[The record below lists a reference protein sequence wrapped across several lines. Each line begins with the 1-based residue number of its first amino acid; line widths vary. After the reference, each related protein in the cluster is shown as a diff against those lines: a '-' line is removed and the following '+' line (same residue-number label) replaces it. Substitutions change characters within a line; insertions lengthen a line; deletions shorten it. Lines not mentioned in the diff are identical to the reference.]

1 MSIVEFLL
9 KLRNSGV
16 KLRVEG
22 DSLKLQAPKGAVTG
36 ELKEEISNR
45 KAEIIEFLKRV
56 DFEARANKDPILP
69 VPRGDGDEIPLTY
82 SQKSMWFYHQL
93 TGGSPVFNISNAVR
107 IKGNIDK
114 GSIIKSL
121 GKLVERHE
129 TMRTIFRSV
138 NGSPVQVIQK
148 AEEILLFE
156 MDLRHLSED
165 QLEVELKRL
174 LKEEARHIFDLEK
187 GPLFKF
193 CLIRLKENEYALSM
207 VIHHII
213 SDAWSNAIFVGEFF
227 KLYELFAQGK
237 EESLPE
243 LTVQFA
249 DYSQWEQKRLQGDNM
264 NELLDYWKKQLDKP
278 TTLQMPTDRVRP
290 KSQTY
295 EGGFEPVV
303 LSKELAQKLKTLC
316 SSEGTSLFMVILAAF
331 QTLLYRYS
339 GQDDIFTGTVVANRN
354 RREIENVVGFFM
366 NTLVLRTNFTGDPRF
381 RDVLKRVKEMTLD
394 AYSYQE
400 LPFDK
405 MLEEL
410 KPERDIS
417 RTPLFQVM
425 FILHNT
431 KQVELELAGVKME
444 PIDVESGLAPFDLR
458 LQLTE
463 GEEGIKGGF
472 DYSAALFDADTVK
485 RIAGHLQSILEAIC
499 ANPDEKVSKI
509 KLLRKDEEEKIF
521 LEFNNTRAYYPTD
534 KVIYQ
539 LFEEQAAKNPD
550 STAVIFGDRELT
562 YRQLNEKSNQLA
574 SVLANRG
581 VKTESIVGIM
591 LERSMEMIIG
601 IMAIE
606 KAGGAYLPIDPNYP
620 EDRINYILEDS
631 GVSVLLT
638 SSKFHDMDICGNIQ
652 RIFLED
658 KSLYHGEG
666 NNPVNAASPSNLAYV
681 IYTSG
686 STGKPKGTL
695 IEHHSLVNRLN
706 WMQKMYPIGS
716 NDTILQKTP
725 FTFDVSVWEMF
736 WWSTQGAKVCFL
748 EPGGEKDPEKILE
761 AIEKNKITV
770 MHFVPSML
778 STFLEYLKESG
789 EADRAKGLRQVFA
802 SGEALTSAQ
811 VRLFNSLLGSN
822 GTRLSNLYGP
832 TEATID
838 VSYFDCPVEEVPDI
852 IPIGRAIDNT
862 QLLIMDKNMQPQ
874 PVGVPGELCIAG
886 VGLARGYLNRPEL
899 TAEKFIA
906 NSMVPGRRIY
916 RTGDLAR
923 WMPDGNIEYLGRMD
937 FQVKLRGL
945 RIELGEIEGVLL
957 LHPSVNEC
965 IVTAWEK
972 EPGNVHLVGYIVCDK
987 ENPIESGEL
996 QAFLGD
1002 SLPEYMVPR
1011 IFVFLDAMPLS
1022 SNGKADR
1029 KALPVPVL
1037 SKSSGYVA
1045 PQNEVE
1051 KILSD
1056 IWKEELGLKNVGVN
1070 DNFFEVGG
1078 HSLLLTKIHSRIRKQ
1093 FDKDFPLVDM
1103 FTYSTISSLAKF
1115 INGEQEQPSFLKNED
1130 RLKKQKRAR
1139 QNKFRESDNCET
1151 PANESFGGV
1160 AIVGMSGRFPGA
1172 KNIDE
1177 FWENLKNGVDSI
1189 TSFSKEEA
1197 IKAGASEED
1206 VNNPDYVLAS
1216 GILEDVEYFDASFFG
1231 FNPRETENMDPQHRL
1246 FLECS
1251 YEALENAGYA
1261 KNEYEYPVGVYA
1273 GSNMST
1279 YFLYHLMAKVGLKDN
1294 FGMLLSNDKD
1304 YLATRLSYE
1313 FNFKGPSIN
1322 VQTACSTSVTAIA
1335 LACEGLLNYNC
1346 DMALAGGAAVKLPQ
1360 KLGYLY
1366 QPGMIASPD
1375 GHARPFDAD
1384 AQGTIFTS
1392 AVGVVVLKRLED
1404 AIADGDNIYAV
1415 IKGIAVNNDGSTKVG
1430 FTAPSRDGQS
1440 EVIVAA
1446 QSLAGVNPD
1455 DIGYVEAQGTSTSI
1469 GDPIEVSAL
1478 NQVFAQKSQRKNFC
1492 ALGSVKGNVGHTTSA
1507 AGAVAIIKTALA
1519 LKNKQIP
1526 PTVNYKIP
1534 NPSIDFENS
1543 AFYVNTRLTEWASN
1557 GKPRLAG
1564 VNSFGFGGTNVHTV
1578 LEEAPKIEASTES
1591 RTHQLITLSA
1601 RSKTALD
1608 RMSYNL
1614 GGFLKENLGLNFADA
1629 VYTLHVGRKEFEH
1642 RRTLVCRDAQEAADL
1657 LVNKNVDSSI
1667 YDLNGGTAPSIVF
1680 VFTEGKN
1687 LKTSTTIDLYN
1698 NFEVFRQEFD
1708 RGARILESY
1717 SGEDPIGIL
1726 YPEDQLDNTS
1736 DRYLSDMRIAC
1747 SINLIIEYAMAKLWM
1762 SWGIKPYT
1770 AIGKGT
1776 GEYTAALISGV
1787 LSLEDALLLAF
1798 SDENN
1803 LSINLDKVTFS
1814 PASSPYVSSVTGTW
1828 TDNNEI
1834 TGREYWAKVSC
1845 LDRFDKGIETLEEDN
1860 TVLFLQMGIPLHI
1873 EGINGAKV
1881 FSSLPDEVN
1890 SQSEIEAVLYALGK
1904 LWEKGSKIRWEEFH
1918 NGEKRHRVPLPTYPF
1933 ERKRYWVEQ
1942 FNMGEYI
1949 KNGSDYCTDNV
1960 ENAYTRP
1967 DLSTEYEAP
1976 CNEVEECIAEIWQ
1989 NLMGIEP
1996 VGTKDNFFELGGES
2010 LLFVNM
2016 HTELEKHYP
2025 GRTKVEEIITCPTIS
2040 EIAAIIGSEGE
2051 DGTDNSETESYGYQ
2065 MYFNDWR

>member
-9 KLRNSGV
+9 KLRNCGV
-16 KLRVEG
+16 KLKVDG
-22 DSLKLQAPKGAVTG
+22 DSLRIQAPKGAVTE
-36 ELKEEISNR
+36 ELKGEILKR
-45 KAEIIEFLKRV
+45 KAEIIEFLKKAEI
-56 DFEARANKDPILP
+56 EARANKDPILP
-69 VPRGDGDEIPLTY
+69 FPRKEGDEIPLTY

-93 TGGSPVFNISNAVR
+93 TGESPVFNIANAVR
-107 IKGNIDK
+107 IKGYIDK
-114 GSIIKSL
+114 DSIIKSL
-121 GKLVERHE
+121 STLVERHE
-129 TMRTIFRSV
+129 ALRTVFKNV
-138 NGSPVQVIQK
+138 NGTPVQIVQK
-148 AEEILLFE
+148 PETVQLFE
-156 MDLRHLSED
+156 MDLSNLSDEK
-165 QLEVELKRL
+165 QLEDELKKL
-174 LKEEARHIFDLEK
+174 LKEEARYVFDLEK
-187 GPLFKF
+187 GPLFRF
-193 CLIRLKENEYALSM
+193 CLIRLKENEHALSM

-227 KLYELFAQGK
+227 KLYELLTQGK
-237 EESLPE
+237 EASLPE
-243 LTVQFA
+243 LDVQFG
-249 DYSQWEQKRLQGDNM
+249 DYAVWEQKQLQKDTM
-264 NELLDYWKKQLDKP
+264 KELIDYWKKQLDKP
-278 TTLQMPTDRVRP
+278 TTLQLPTDRVRP
-290 KSQTY
+290 KTQTY

-303 LSKELAQKLKTLC
+303 ISKELTEKLKALC

-339 GQDDIFTGTVVANRN
+339 GQEDIFTGTVVANRN

-366 NTLVLRTNFTGDPRF
+366 NTLVMRTNFEGNPKF
-381 RDVLKRVKEMTLD
+381 RDLLKRVKEMTLN

-431 KQVELELAGVKME
+431 RQVELEMPGVKME

-463 GEEGIKGGF
+463 GEDGIKGGF
-472 DYSAALFDADTVK
+472 DYCKALFDADTVK
-485 RIAGHLQSILEAIC
+485 RMAGHLKSILEAIC
-499 ANPDEKVSKI
+499 LNPEEKVSKI
-509 KLLRKDEEEKIF
+509 KLLTKDEEEKIF
-521 LEFNNTRAYYPTD
+521 FEFNNTRAHYPTN
-534 KVIYQ
+534 KAIFR

-550 STAVIFGDRELT
+550 STAVIFGDDKLSYRE
-562 YRQLNEKSNQLA
+562 LNEKANQLA
-574 SVLANRG
+574 HLLKSKG
-581 VKTESIVGIM
+581 VKPESIVGIM

-606 KAGGAYLPIDPNYP
+606 KAGGAYLPIDPHYP

-638 SSKFHDMDICGNIQ
+638 SGKFHDMNIQGNIQ

-658 KSLYHGEG
+658 KSLYQGES
-666 NNPVNAASPSNLAYV
+666 NNPANAVLPNSLAYV

-695 IEHHSLVNRLN
+695 IEHHSLVNRIN
-706 WMQKMYPIGS
+706 WMQKKYPIGP

-748 EPGGEKDPEKILE
+748 EPGGEKDPGKILE
-761 AIEKNKITV
+761 AIEKNNITV
-770 MHFVPSML
+770 IHFVPSML
-778 STFLEYLKESG
+778 NIFLEYLKETG
-789 EADRAKGLRQVFA
+789 QAQRAKSLRQVFA
-802 SGEALTSAQ
+802 SGEALTSQQ
-811 VRLFNSLLGSN
+811 VKLFNSLLGTN

-838 VSYFDCPVEEVPDI
+838 VSYYDCPTDEVPDI
-852 IPIGRAIDNT
+852 IPIGKPIDNI

-874 PVGVPGELCIAG
+874 PIGVPGELCIAG

-899 TAEKFIA
+899 TSEKFVA
-906 NSMVPGRRIY
+906 SPLVPCKRIY

-945 RIELGEIEGVLL
+945 RIELGEIEGALL
-957 LHPSVNEC
+957 SHPSVKEC
-965 IVTAWEK
+965 VVTAWEK

-987 ENPIESGEL
+987 ENPVESGEL
-996 QAFLGD
+996 QAFLAK

-1011 IFVFLDAMPLS
+1011 IYVFLDALPLS

-1037 SKSSGYVA
+1037 SKESNYAA

-1051 KILSD
+1051 KILAD
-1056 IWKEELGLKNVGVN
+1056 IWKEELGLESVGVN

-1078 HSLLLTKIHSRIRKQ
+1078 HSLLLTKIHSRIKKQ
-1093 FDKDFPLVDM
+1093 FNKDFPLVDM

-1115 INGEQEQPSFLKNED
+1115 IKGEQEQPSFVKNEE
-1130 RLKKQKRAR
+1130 RLRKQKQAR
-1139 QNKFRESDNCET
+1139 QNKFGNFDCCEL
-1151 PANESFGGV
+1151 PKNKSSGCV
-1160 AIVGMSGRFPGA
+1160 AIIGMSGRFPGA

-1189 TSFSKEEA
+1189 TTFSKEEA
-1197 IKAGASEED
+1197 IKSGASDED
-1206 VNNPDYVLAS
+1206 VNDPNYVLAG
-1216 GILEDVEYFDASFFG
+1216 GILEDIEYFDASFFG

-1246 FLECS
+1246 FLECA

-1294 FGMLLSNDKD
+1294 FNMLLSNDKD
-1304 YLATRLSYE
+1304 YLASRVSYV
-1313 FNFKGPSIN
+1313 FNLKGPSIN
-1322 VQTACSTSVTAIA
+1322 VQTACSTSMTAIA

-1346 DMALAGGAAVKLPQ
+1346 DMAIAGGAAIKLPQ

-1384 AQGTIFTS
+1384 AQGTVFTN

-1415 IKGIAVNNDGSTKVG
+1415 IKGIAVNNDGSTKAG
-1430 FTAPSRDGQS
+1430 FAAPSREGQS
-1440 EVIVAA
+1440 EVIAAA

-1455 DIGYVEAQGTSTSI
+1455 DIGYIEAQGTSTLF
-1469 GDPIEVSAL
+1469 GDQIEVDAL
-1478 NQVFAQKSQRKNFC
+1478 NKVFSQKTQRKNFC
-1492 ALGSVKGNVGHTTSA
+1492 ALGAVKGNVGHTTSA

-1526 PTVNYKIP
+1526 PTVNYKTP
-1534 NPSIDFENS
+1534 NPNIDFENS
-1543 AFYVNTRLTEWASN
+1543 AFYVNTKLTEWESN

-1564 VNSFGFGGTNVHTV
+1564 INSFGFGGTNVHAI
-1578 LEEAPKIEASTES
+1578 LEEAPEIETSAKS
-1591 RTHQLITLSA
+1591 RSHQLLTLSA

-1608 RMSYNL
+1608 RMAHNL
-1614 GGFLKENLGLNFADA
+1614 GEFLKKNTDINFADT

-1642 RRTLVCRDAQEAADL
+1642 RRTLVCKNAEEAICL
-1657 LVNKNVDSSI
+1657 LLNENRESSLC
-1667 YDLNGGTAPSIVF
+1667 DFSGGTNPSIVF
-1680 VFTEGKN
+1680 VFAERER
-1687 LKTSTTIDLYN
+1687 LKPNTAIELYN
-1698 NFEVFRQEFD
+1698 NFDVFKEEFN
-1708 RGARILESY
+1708 RGAEILKSY
-1717 SGEDPIGIL
+1717 LREDPVGIL
-1726 YPEDQLDNTS
+1726 FSQDTPKNLSEK
-1736 DRYLSDMRIAC
+1736 YLNDKKISR
-1747 SINLIIEYAMAKLWM
+1747 SINMIIEYAMAKLWM

-1770 AIGKGT
+1770 AIGKGI
-1776 GEYTAALISGV
+1776 GQYTADLTRGV
-1787 LSLEDALLLAF
+1787 LSLEDALIRAF
-1798 SDENN
+1798 SDDG
-1803 LSINLDKVTFS
+1803 SGSYGSF
-1814 PASSPYVSSVTGTW
+1814 
-1828 TDNNEI
+1828 DNE
-1834 TGREYWAKVSC
+1834 
-1845 LDRFDKGIETLEEDN
+1845 IETLAKDN
-1860 TVLFLQMGIPLHI
+1860 TVIFLHMGVPFELKDAHS
-1873 EGINGAKV
+1873 AKV
-1881 FSSLPDEVN
+1881 FLSLPGEESN
-1890 SQSEIEAVLYALGK
+1890 QSEVQTVLYTLGK
-1904 LWEKGSKIRWEEFH
+1904 LWEKGFKISWEDFH
-1918 NGEKRHRVPLPTYPF
+1918 SGEKRRRIPLPTYPF
-1933 ERKRYWVEQ
+1933 ERKKYWVEQ
-1942 FNMGEYI
+1942 FNMREYI
-1949 KNGSDYCTDNV
+1949 KNGSDWYSDNV

-1967 DLSTEYEAP
+1967 ELSTEYEAP
-1976 CNEVEECIAEIWQ
+1976 SNEIEERIAEIWQ
-1989 NLMGIEP
+1989 SILGIEP
-1996 VGTKDNFFELGGES
+1996 VGIKDNFFELGGES

-2016 HTELEKHYP
+2016 HNELEKHYP
-2025 GRTKVEEIITCPTIS
+2025 GKTKVEEIITCPTIS
-2040 EIAAIIGSEGE
+2040 EIAAIIENEDE
-2051 DGTDNSETESYGYQ
+2051 DGAENSETESYGYQ
-2065 MYFNDWR
+2065 MYFSDWR